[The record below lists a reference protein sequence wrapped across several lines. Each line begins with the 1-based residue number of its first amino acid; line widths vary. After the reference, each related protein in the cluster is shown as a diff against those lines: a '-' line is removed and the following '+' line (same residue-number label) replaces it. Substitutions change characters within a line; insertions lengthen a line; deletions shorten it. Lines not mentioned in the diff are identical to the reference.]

1 MASSQEEQKKFVTA
15 FENTRMQSILSSDT
29 QIQNDKT
36 ETTSFSENEGRILYS
51 LVYSRFIIFNIYRSW
66 KYNRDTAFFHFRTT
80 TY

>member
-1 MASSQEEQKKFVTA
+1 MASSQEEQKKFVTV

-51 LVYSRFIIFNIYRSW
+51 LFHSRFIIFNIYR
-66 KYNRDTAFFHFRTT
+66 
-80 TY
+80 